1 MCGRCLDSVDSF
13 TIPENQ
19 AELMA
24 KREAEKCIK
33 RAKTREQYRNVV
45 RAGIAQWIDKF
56 KAGEIK
62 IETVSDLRELIEMDL
77 YLEEK

>member
-1 MCGRCLDSVDSF
+1 MDNVI
-13 TIPENQ
+13 IPDNQLELTVKRQ
-19 AELMA
+19 AE
-24 KREAEKCIK
+24 KYIQ

-45 RAGIAQWIDKF
+45 RAGIAQWIEKF

>member
-1 MCGRCLDSVDSF
+1 MESF
-13 TIPENQ
+13 SIPENQ
-19 AELMA
+19 AELIA

-33 RAKTREQYRNVV
+33 RAKTREQYRNIVK
-45 RAGIAQWIDKF
+45 AGIAAWIKKF
-56 KAGEIK
+56 QDGEIR